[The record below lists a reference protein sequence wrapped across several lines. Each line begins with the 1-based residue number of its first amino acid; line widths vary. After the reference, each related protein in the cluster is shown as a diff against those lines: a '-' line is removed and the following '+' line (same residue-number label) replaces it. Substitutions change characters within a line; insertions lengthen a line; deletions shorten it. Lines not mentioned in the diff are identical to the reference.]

1 MSKDR
6 VFVVDRIE
14 DRHLV
19 LVADD
24 SEEVVLAARQLPIPV
39 IEGSVLRVRVEGGK
53 PDWDTARADTAE
65 QSRRLD
71 SVRKRMDE
79 LRKGDP
85 GGDLKL

>member
-1 MSKDR
+1 MSNER

-19 LVADD
+19 LVGDD
-24 SEEVVLAARQLPIPV
+24 SEEVVLATRQLSMPV
-39 IEGSVLRVRVEGGK
+39 VEGSVLRVRIEGGK
-53 PDWDTARADTAE
+53 PDWSTARADTAE

-71 SVRKRMDE
+71 SARKRMDE